1 MNYLTLASN
10 VRQHFGIYT
19 TYLKL
24 HEEKIFI
31 LLQHINETS
40 VIFVCPKTT
49 ITKDVK
55 SKITFNSVFGN
66 IELNVKVDSI
76 FNGQYMF
83 SIEGT
88 ITGINKEDFLI
99 ALNNFLLDAIKKQK
113 RREERI
119 LCTKENLRRLRL
131 LNTFTLPFKK
141 KFYNC
146 MIKDISSSSLK
157 CITSID
163 LLQHVNERFSIV
175 IKFYEPEEVF
185 VFNNCF
191 IVRKNEIVI
200 NDIPFAELV
209 ICLRHFDNNF
219 KYRIECFFNR
229 KSEKLIS
236 KR

>member
-1 MNYLTLASN
+1 
-10 VRQHFGIYT
+10 
-19 TYLKL
+19 
-24 HEEKIFI
+24 
-31 LLQHINETS
+31 
-40 VIFVCPKTT
+40 
-49 ITKDVK
+49 
-55 SKITFNSVFGN
+55 
-66 IELNVKVDSI
+66 
-76 FNGQYMF
+76 
-83 SIEGT
+83 
-88 ITGINKEDFLI
+88 
-99 ALNNFLLDAIKKQK
+99 
-113 RREERI
+113 
-119 LCTKENLRRLRL
+119 
-131 LNTFTLPFKK
+131 
-141 KFYNC
+141 

-209 ICLRHFDNNF
+209 ICLRHFNNNF

-229 KSEKLIS
+229 KSEKLLS